1 MIYPEIKRIITIN
14 KITNISFVKLVGTF
28 YVSFI
33 GWAWNMC
40 QLIKVNLAKQ
50 TLALEKIKKYAKLI
64 RVKNNVESRKKKQ
77 RILLKS
83 MQTEA

>member
-1 MIYPEIKRIITIN
+1 
-14 KITNISFVKLVGTF
+14 
-28 YVSFI
+28 
-33 GWAWNMC
+33 MC